1 MNEWLNQIAPLLAA
15 DGSLMLI
22 TVVMAQ
28 GSTPREAGAAMVVS
42 ARQTADTIGGGH
54 LEWEATAIARALLR
68 DGTRLRT
75 VRFSLGASLGQCCGG
90 AVWLLFERIEPDSA
104 LMWRHRAAAL
114 ARGEHLARTVA
125 SIDVQS
131 TWSLLPSGHAHA
143 RFARDPDGS
152 SWQFQQQIGEP
163 PFPIC
168 IFGAGH
174 VGEALVRV
182 LAPLGAQID
191 WIDPRDDVFP
201 AGLPANVRTHCTDAP
216 EQAVADAPPGTC
228 FIVLT
233 HSHALD
239 FELCLA
245 IYRRKDFAYFG
256 LIGSATKRAKFEHR
270 LIERGIAPERMDELT
285 CPIGIDG
292 IQSKLPQ
299 SIAIGVAAQLL
310 QLRETRMLLQHASQ
324 QAASVFADAHCNAN
338 GTQR

>member
-1 MNEWLNQIAPLLAA
+1 MKDWLNQIPPLLGA
-15 DGSLMLI
+15 DGPLVLV
-22 TVVMAQ
+22 TVAQAQ

-42 ARQTADTIGGGH
+42 ATQTADTIGGGH

-68 DGTRLRT
+68 DGTPLRT

-104 LMWRHRAAAL
+104 LMWRHRAAAV
-114 ARGEHLARTVA
+114 ARGDHLARSVA
-125 SIDVQS
+125 SGDAQS
-131 TWSLLPSGHAHA
+131 AWQVLPGGHAHTGFVCEA
-143 RFARDPDGS
+143 DGR
-152 SWQFQQQIGEP
+152 WQFAQQIGEP

-191 WIDPRDDVFP
+191 WVDTRDDVFP
-201 AGLPANVRTHCTDAP
+201 AELPAKVRTLSTDAP

-239 FELCLA
+239 FDLCLA

-256 LIGSATKRAKFEHR
+256 LIGSATKRARFEHR
-270 LIERGIAPERMDELT
+270 FFERGIGTERFEELT
-285 CPIGIDG
+285 CPIGIAG

-310 QLRETRMLLQHASQ
+310 QQRETRLLLQRASQ
-324 QAASVFADAHCNAN
+324 HTASALADAHCNSN

>member
-1 MNEWLNQIAPLLAA
+1 MTEWLEQIAPLLGAEGA
-15 DGSLMLI
+15 LVLV
-22 TVVMAQ
+22 TVAQ
-28 GSTPREAGAAMVVS
+28 AKGSTPREAGAAMLVS
-42 ARQTADTIGGGH
+42 ATQTADTIGGGH

-68 DGTRLRT
+68 DGTPLRT

-104 LMWRHRAAAL
+104 LMWRHRAAAV
-114 ARGEHLARTVA
+114 ARGDHLARSVA
-125 SIDVQS
+125 SGDAQS
-131 TWSLLPSGHAHA
+131 TWKVLPGGHAHTGFVREA
-143 RFARDPDGS
+143 DGQ
-152 SWQFQQQIGEP
+152 WQFEQQLGEP

-191 WIDPRDDVFP
+191 WIDTREGVFP
-201 AGLPANVRTHCTDAP
+201 HELPAKVRTLSTDAP
-216 EQAVADAPPGTC
+216 EQAVADAPTGTC

-256 LIGSATKRAKFEHR
+256 LIGSATKRARFEHR
-270 LIERGIAPERMDELT
+270 FAERGIGTERFEELT
-285 CPIGIDG
+285 SPIGIAG

-299 SIAIGVAAQLL
+299 SIAIAVAAQLL
-310 QLRETRMLLQHASQ
+310 QQRETRLLLQRASQ
-324 QAASVFADAHCNAN
+324 HAASALADAHCNSN
-338 GTQR
+338 GSQR